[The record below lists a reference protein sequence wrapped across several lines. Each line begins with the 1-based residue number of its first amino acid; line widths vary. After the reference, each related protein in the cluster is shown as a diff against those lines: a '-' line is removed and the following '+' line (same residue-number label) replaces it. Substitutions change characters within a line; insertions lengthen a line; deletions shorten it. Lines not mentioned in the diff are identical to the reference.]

1 MNAVMTSPPPVVK
14 LMTAEEFVRLHE
26 DDGTELVK
34 GIVEEIPMPDL
45 NHGKVCNLAAYKLTG
60 HVLQG
65 ELGHVMTNDSFI
77 RIRTDPDTIRGAD
90 VAYFSYERLP
100 KGRVPDGL
108 QPNIPDLVIEVHSPS
123 DRWTKVFTKV
133 VEYLEAGVRV
143 VVVLDPATA
152 TASVYR
158 ADELQQIFDNGDTLT
173 IPDVLPGF
181 SVPVKQFFV

>member
-1 MNAVMTSPPPVVK
+1 
-14 LMTAEEFVRLHE
+14 MTAEEFMRLHE

-34 GIVEEIPMPDL
+34 GIVEEIPML
-45 NHGKVCNLAAYKLTG
+45 QGKHGKICYKTARSFG
-60 HVLQG
+60 NHVD
-65 ELGHVMTNDSFI
+65 ENDLGHIMINDSFI
-77 RIRTDPDTIRGAD
+77 KVAQNPDTVRGAD

-100 KGRVPDGL
+100 KGPVPDGL
-108 QPNIPDLVIEVHSPS
+108 LQVLPDLVIEVHSPS

-152 TASVYR
+152 SASVYR
-158 ADELQQIFDNGDTLT
+158 ADELQQIFDNGDTLI

-181 SVPVKQFFV
+181 SVPVRQFFE